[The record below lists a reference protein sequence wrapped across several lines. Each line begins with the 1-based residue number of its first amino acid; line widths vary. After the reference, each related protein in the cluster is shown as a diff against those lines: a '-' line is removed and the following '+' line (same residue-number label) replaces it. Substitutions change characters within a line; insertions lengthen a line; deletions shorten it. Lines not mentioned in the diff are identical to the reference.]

1 MNLQKE
7 INQLGKVLN
16 LKEEKSVRTG
26 KWFQKWRDNMLLNT
40 SSIKRIVVILE
51 IQKRL
56 VTNRPSDG
64 QTDLQTDTR
73 LYEDTM
79 THLKM
84 LQKSMTV

>member
-7 INQLGKVLN
+7 INQLGKEMN